1 MVQWRGTTNR
11 KLAERGILGAGH
23 LSGIPL
29 LFKGPQLCVSLLSR
43 WSEAMFVSC
52 ISYFSFRT
60 ECTLGL
66 LSNLSLLYASALF
79 CLLLLSLSLSHHCD
93 HNTMTTSCC
102 SSLIPLSHWTT
113 NLGNTWIDCQP
124 ARVVKATLKLQLW
137 KLVKIRTLSTAGTQ
151 CWVPFLDLHTC
162 QDEENKRWGQ
172 GSQRRWNLKTWGAAI
187 KKHSNK
193 WNDFKDQPF
202 HYSQK

>member
-1 MVQWRGTTNR
+1 MIIWYS
-11 KLAERGILGAGH
+11 EEE
-23 LSGIPL
+23 
-29 LFKGPQLCVSLLSR
+29 PQTGNWLNEGFWELVTSVGFPCSSKDHNCVSLSSVDGVKPCLFPASLILASGLS
-43 WSEAMFVSC
+43 AHLA
-52 ISYFSFRT
+52 FSRT
-60 ECTLGL
+60 CLCFMPR
-66 LSNLSLLYASALF
+66 LSFAYCS
-79 CLLLLSLSLSHHCD
+79 SLSLSHHCD

-172 GSQRRWNLKTWGAAI
+172 GSQRTWGAAI

-193 WNDFKDQPF
+193 WNDFKYQPF